1 LEGVLKLSSRF
12 LEGKVQ
18 QIFQLRI
25 LPEMTPER
33 FAALYWLAAAA
44 ALAWLLYLLDP
55 VLTPFL
61 AAAIL
66 AYICQP
72 LVARSSKWR
81 FMSRSAA
88 TLLVMALL
96 FGVLVTL
103 LLIMLPLLRYEAGVL
118 LAKLPELLDGVR
130 QRLLPLLEQYFGVTA
145 QWDAATFKELLSEHW
160 QNAGKVSA
168 GVLPWLSGS
177 GSTLVALLM
186 NLLLIP
192 LVMFYL
198 LRDWPQ
204 LLARVDAAIPRRW
217 HGKTVEIAGEV
228 DAVLAEFLRGQ
239 LSVMVLMSVFYA
251 AALMLTGMQFAL
263 PIGIVSGMLVFV
275 PYLGAIIGLVLA
287 TLVALTHFD
296 SFAGV
301 LLVWG
306 IFAAGQ
312 LLEGMVVTPKLV
324 GDRIGLHPLGV
335 IFALLAFGQLFGFF
349 GVLLA
354 LPVSAM
360 LLVGLRHLE
369 SRYLSST
376 FYRN

>member
-1 LEGVLKLSSRF
+1 
-12 LEGKVQ
+12 
-18 QIFQLRI
+18 
-25 LPEMTPER
+25 MTPER

-72 LVARSSKWR
+72 LVARASKLR
-81 FMSRSAA
+81 FMSRTTA
-88 TLLVMALL
+88 TLLVMVLL
-96 FGVLVTL
+96 FGALVTL
-103 LLIMLPLLRYEAGVL
+103 LLIMLPLLRYESGML
-118 LAKLPELLDGVR
+118 LTKLPELLDILR
-130 QRLLPLLEQYFGVTA
+130 QRLLPLLEQYFGVSM
-145 QWDAATFKELLSEHW
+145 QWDTANFKQLLSEHW

-168 GVLPWLSGS
+168 SMLPWLSSS
-177 GSTLVALLM
+177 GSTLIALLM

-204 LLARVDAAIPRRW
+204 LLARIDGAIPRRW
-217 HGKTVEIAGEV
+217 HGKTEEIASEV
-228 DAVLAEFLRGQ
+228 DVVLAEFLRGQ
-239 LSVMVLMSVFYA
+239 VSVMVLMSVFYA

-275 PYLGAIIGLVLA
+275 PYLGAIIGLALA
-287 TLVALTHFD
+287 TLVALTQFD
-296 SFAGV
+296 SFTGV
-301 LLVWG
+301 LLVWA

-312 LLEGMVVTPKLV
+312 MLEGMVVTPKLV

-354 LPVSAM
+354 LPISAM
-360 LLVGLRHLE
+360 LLVGMRHLE
-369 SRYLSST
+369 SWYLSSP

>member
-1 LEGVLKLSSRF
+1 VIKLSSRF
-12 LEGKVQ
+12 LRDKVL
-18 QIFQLRI
+18 QIFQTRI

-61 AAAIL
+61 AAGIL

-72 LVARSSKWR
+72 LVARSSQWR
-81 FMSRSAA
+81 FMSRTPA
-88 TLLVMALL
+88 TVLVMTLL
-96 FGVLVTL
+96 FGALLAL
-103 LLIMLPLLRYEAGVL
+103 LLILLPLLRYESGL
-118 LAKLPELLDGVR
+118 LLTKLPELLDAVR
-130 QRLLPLLEQYFGVTA
+130 QRLSPLLEQYFGLTV
-145 QWDAATFKELLSEHW
+145 QWDAATFKELLNEHW
-160 QNAGKVSA
+160 QNAGDVSA
-168 GVLPWLSGS
+168 SVLPWLSSS
-177 GSTLVALLM
+177 GSTLIALLL

-198 LRDWPQ
+198 LRDWPK
-204 LLARVDAAIPRRW
+204 LLARIDAAIPRRW
-217 HGKTVEIAGEV
+217 HAKTLEITGEV
-228 DAVLAEFLRGQ
+228 DVVLAEFLRGQ

-251 AALMLTGMQFAL
+251 AALLLTGMQFAL

-275 PYLGAIIGLVLA
+275 PYLGAIIGLALA
-287 TLVALTHFD
+287 TLVALTQFD
-296 SFAGV
+296 SFTGV

-312 LLEGMVVTPKLV
+312 LLEGVVVTPKLV

-354 LPVSAM
+354 LPISAM

-369 SRYLSST
+369 GWYLSSP

>member
-1 LEGVLKLSSRF
+1 
-12 LEGKVQ
+12 
-18 QIFQLRI
+18 
-25 LPEMTPER
+25 MTPER
-33 FAALYWLAAAA
+33 FVALYWLAAG
-44 ALAWLLYLLDP
+44 LAVGWLLYLLDA

-61 AAAIL
+61 AAGIL

-72 LVARSSKWR
+72 LVNRLCQWK

-88 TLLVMALL
+88 TLLVMLSLL
-96 FGVLVTL
+96 GVGVAL
-103 LLIMLPLLRYEAGVL
+103 LLILLPLLRYESNML
-118 LAKLPELLDGVR
+118 LTKLPELLDIVR
-130 QRLLPLLEQYFGVTA
+130 QRLLPLLEQHLGLVL
-145 QWDAATFKELLSEHW
+145 QWDVASFKELLSEHW
-160 QNAGKVSA
+160 QQAGDLS
-168 GVLPWLSGS
+168 GWLVGS
-177 GSTLVALLM
+177 GSALVALLL

-204 LLARVDAAIPRRW
+204 MLARIDVILPRRW
-217 HGKTVEIAGEV
+217 HAKTTAIAGEV

-239 LSVMVLMSVFYA
+239 VSVMLLMSVFYA

-275 PYLGAIIGLVLA
+275 PYLGAAIGLVLA
-287 TLVALTHFD
+287 TLVALTQFD

-312 LLEGMVVTPKLV
+312 LLEGMVVTPRLV

-335 IFALLAFGQLFGFF
+335 IFALMAFGQLFGFF

-354 LPVSAM
+354 LPISAM

-369 SRYLSST
+369 GWYLASP

>member
-1 LEGVLKLSSRF
+1 
-12 LEGKVQ
+12 
-18 QIFQLRI
+18 
-25 LPEMTPER
+25 MTPER

-61 AAAIL
+61 AAGIL

-72 LVARSSKWR
+72 LVARSAQWR
-81 FMSRSAA
+81 FMSRTTA
-88 TLLVMALL
+88 TALVMALL
-96 FGVLVTL
+96 FGALVAL
-103 LLIMLPLLRYEAGVL
+103 LLILLPLLRYESGL
-118 LAKLPELLDGVR
+118 LMAKLPELLDIVR
-130 QRLLPLLEQYFGVTA
+130 QRLLPLLEQYSGVTM

-160 QNAGKVSA
+160 QNAGGVSA
-168 GVLPWLSGS
+168 NLLPWLSDS
-177 GSTLVALLM
+177 GLTLINLLL

-204 LLARVDAAIPRRW
+204 LLARVEGMIPRRW
-217 HGKTVEIAGEV
+217 HAKTLEITGEIDV
-228 DAVLAEFLRGQ
+228 VLAEFLRGQ
-239 LSVMVLMSVFYA
+239 LSVMLLMSLFYA
-251 AALMLTGMQFAL
+251 LALMLTGMQFAL

-275 PYLGAIIGLVLA
+275 PYLGAILGLVLA

-301 LLVWG
+301 LVVWG

-312 LLEGMVVTPKLV
+312 MLEGMVVTPKLV

-354 LPVSAM
+354 LPISAM
-360 LLVGLRHLE
+360 LLVGLRHLQGW
-369 SRYLSST
+369 YLSSP

>member
-1 LEGVLKLSSRF
+1 
-12 LEGKVQ
+12 
-18 QIFQLRI
+18 
-25 LPEMTPER
+25 MTPER

-72 LVARSSKWR
+72 LVARASEWR
-81 FMSRSAA
+81 FMSRTAA

-96 FGVLVTL
+96 SGALATL
-103 LLIMLPLLRYEAGVL
+103 LLIMLPLLRYEAGML
-118 LAKLPELLDGVR
+118 LAKLPELLDVVR
-130 QRLLPLLEQYFGVTA
+130 QRLLPLLEQYLGVTM

-168 GVLPWLSGS
+168 SMLPWLSSS
-177 GSTLVALLM
+177 GSTLIALLM

-204 LLARVDAAIPRRW
+204 LLARVDAVIPRRW
-217 HGKTVEIAGEV
+217 HDKTVEIAGEV

-275 PYLGAIIGLVLA
+275 PYLGAIIGLLLA
-287 TLVALTHFD
+287 TLVALTQFD
-296 SFAGV
+296 SFTGV

-312 LLEGMVVTPKLV
+312 MLEGMVVTPKLV

-354 LPVSAM
+354 LPISAM
-360 LLVGLRHLE
+360 LLVGMRHLE
-369 SRYLSST
+369 SWYLSSP

>member
-1 LEGVLKLSSRF
+1 
-12 LEGKVQ
+12 
-18 QIFQLRI
+18 
-25 LPEMTPER
+25 MTPER

-61 AAAIL
+61 AAGIL

-72 LVARSSKWR
+72 LVARASAWR
-81 FMSRSAA
+81 FLSRTSA
-88 TLLVMALL
+88 TVLVMASLFAALL
-96 FGVLVTL
+96 TL
-103 LLIMLPLLRYEAGVL
+103 LLILLPLLRYESGQL
-118 LAKLPELLDGVR
+118 LTRLPELLDVAR
-130 QRLLPLLEQYFGVTA
+130 QRLLPLLEQHFGLVL

-160 QNAGKVSA
+160 QNAGGVSA
-168 GVLPWLSGS
+168 RVLPWLGSSGL
-177 GSTLVALLM
+177 TLINLLL

-204 LLARVDAAIPRRW
+204 LLARIDAAIPRRW
-217 HGKTVEIAGEV
+217 HGKTLEIAGEV

-239 LSVMVLMSVFYA
+239 LSVMLLMSMFYA
-251 AALMLTGMQFAL
+251 AALLLTGMQFAL

-275 PYLGAIIGLVLA
+275 PYLGAVIGLTLA
-287 TLVALTHFD
+287 TLVALTQFD

-354 LPVSAM
+354 LPISAM

-369 SRYLSST
+369 SWYLSSAL
-376 FYRN
+376 YRN